1 MSTAV
6 IGIKISQLRKEKGVT
21 QEELAKSV
29 CVSPQAVSKW
39 ENGGV
44 PDTELLPK
52 IADFFEVSIDALFG
66 RNITN
71 YSDIEKA
78 LERKIA
84 ETDNELVFETVFEL
98 CWVMERAMFGRVSV
112 GHSIK
117 EYKSKLGK
125 NDQTY
130 SSVLSDRGYTRM
142 GIANRLQYFLIV
154 PEVEDKGEAFFNGI
168 DYVAFFK
175 DFSDKSVYDTM
186 VMLNKREHSKS
197 FTPNLLMKNIGVDF
211 DKALEIIKTLF
222 KYGVIDTTEI
232 ELDDVVQE
240 VYTFVPTPSFTAM
253 LIFAREIIDKPDNF
267 SYYMGGRNRP
277 YLS

>member
-1 MSTAV
+1 MSTEI
-6 IGIKISQLRKEKGVT
+6 IGTTIAKLRKENGIT

-52 IADFFEVSIDALFG
+52 IADFFEVSIDMLFG
-66 RNITN
+66 RNLAN

-78 LERKIA
+78 LERKII
-84 ETDNELVFETVFEL
+84 ETEYDQLFETVFEL
-98 CWVMERAMFGRVSV
+98 CWNMERAMFGNVSED
-112 GHSIK
+112 GSIK
-117 EYKSKLGK
+117 DYQRKLGK
-125 NDQTY
+125 TDQTY
-130 SSVLSDRGYTRM
+130 SSIMSDYGYTRM

-154 PEVEDKGEAFFNGI
+154 PEVQDKEAAFFNGI
-168 DYVAFFK
+168 DYTALFK
-175 DFSDKSVYDTM
+175 DFSDKDVFDTM
-186 VMLNKREHSKS
+186 IMLSKRDHLKS
-197 FTPNLLMKNIGVDF
+197 FSPNLLVKNLGLNF
-211 DKALEIIKTLF
+211 DKAFEVIKILH
-222 KYGVIDTTEI
+222 KYGVINTTQI
-232 ELDDVVQE
+232 EMDDFTQE

-253 LIFAREIIDKPDNF
+253 LIFAREIINKPNDF

>member
-211 DKALEIIKTLF
+211 DKALEIIKTLN
-222 KYGVIDTTEI
+222 KYGVINTTEI